1 MLIRITFPYRR
12 SACACAAR
20 AVAIWGI
27 QRYRIGMSDPTQDA
41 RTMTLSTEQR
51 QALEVLAA
59 AGLNGATQALLSVH
73 GFDASLI
80 AGLVEKG
87 FATLTSSKAR
97 ASGKM
102 IAVRITQAGRDALAE
117 S

>member
-1 MLIRITFPYRR
+1 
-12 SACACAAR
+12 
-20 AVAIWGI
+20 
-27 QRYRIGMSDPTQDA
+27 
-41 RTMTLSTEQR
+41 MTLSTEQR

-87 FATLTSSKAR
+87 FASLTSSKAR
-97 ASGKM
+97 GKM
-102 IAVRITQAGRDALAE
+102 TAVRITQAGRDALAE

>member
-1 MLIRITFPYRR
+1 MTRLNADQRR
-12 SACACAAR
+12 ALA
-20 AVAIWGI
+20 
-27 QRYRIGMSDPTQDA
+27 
-41 RTMTLSTEQR
+41 TLATTGR
-51 QALEVLAA
+51 
-59 AGLNGATQALLSVH
+59 NGATQDLLSAH

-97 ASGKM
+97 TSGKM